1 MPQKV
6 QVGTN
11 KYGEAITKLIW
22 VENSSLHACT
32 INNKQITKTLWEWGK
47 YIFIHLRL
55 NQGMSFREIADFCNM
70 HKLPITRKSKYVRHN
85 TLSIQ
90 AKNPLMYGTN
100 IYNKTT
106 YIAPNNKQLEKG
118 HVHIKNKSEWVIE
131 NNAVP
136 ALITEEQYNQLQTI
150 SNKKARKTGNTSA
163 NTTNDKLL
171 VNIPDKFYCANC
183 GSKIIS
189 SGKHY
194 VCSKYN
200 SYGKKGCG
208 ASSFYVNSEWLD
220 SKLEKEIIK
229 LILNEKTIQALYDQY
244 INKYGKKVDMED
256 NKVDISDLQKAL
268 KKKKQEEANLLNIIA
283 SGNVIGAALN
293 AITTKLNAVSEEV
306 KTLEAQIDKNNKPS
320 RYKILT
326 YDYFKQLCHEGSK
339 LLTHSSLAE
348 KRAFIEKCI
357 ESVTLDPVRK
367 SVNVK
372 FNINPFWT
380 SLEKPKK
387 TKKLE
392 ASKLETSSEMVAGA
406 GFEPTTFGL

>member
-1 MPQKV
+1 
-6 QVGTN
+6 
-11 KYGEAITKLIW
+11 
-22 VENSSLHACT
+22 
-32 INNKQITKTLWEWGK
+32 
-47 YIFIHLRL
+47 
-55 NQGMSFREIADFCNM
+55 
-70 HKLPITRKSKYVRHN
+70 
-85 TLSIQ
+85 
-90 AKNPLMYGTN
+90 
-100 IYNKTT
+100 
-106 YIAPNNKQLEKG
+106 
-118 HVHIKNKSEWVIE
+118 
-131 NNAVP
+131 
-136 ALITEEQYNQLQTI
+136 
-150 SNKKARKTGNTSA
+150 
-163 NTTNDKLL
+163 
-171 VNIPDKFYCANC
+171 
-183 GSKIIS
+183 
-189 SGKHY
+189 
-194 VCSKYN
+194 
-200 SYGKKGCG
+200 
-208 ASSFYVNSEWLD
+208 
-220 SKLEKEIIK
+220 
-229 LILNEKTIQALYDQY
+229 
-244 INKYGKKVDMED
+244 MED

-283 SGNVIGAALN
+283 GGNIMDAALN
-293 AITTKLNAVSEEV
+293 SITSKLNTISEEI

-392 ASKLETSSEMVAGA
+392 ASKFETSSEMVAGA